1 MCVVYVLTGS
11 GSDQLPTALFQTT
24 FTSFQPCPAPL
35 DLAEEMYAPD
45 SLPVFPVESEGQ
57 PRVTLGQGH
66 VAYGDRRH
74 LVEIAGYWEELRE
87 QFKNDEIKLD
97 KKFWEGIILA
107 EYMGVCDFIIKPC
120 LHVNVFKKLPL

>member
-1 MCVVYVLTGS
+1 MCVVDVLTGS

-24 FTSFQPCPAPL
+24 FTSFQPGPAPL
-35 DLAEEMYAPD
+35 DLAEEIYAPD

-57 PRVTLGQGH
+57 PRVTLGRGH

-107 EYMGVCDFIIKPC
+107 EYMGVRDLFLRIQ
-120 LHVNVFKKLPL
+120 